1 MPQIVTGLNPPYI
14 RIRTEAFWARFTIA
28 ELVDY
33 DVAMQH
39 NPADNATQKKAAAQK
54 RVFQRQS
61 DIKGFVRLNAQ
72 AVQDFVNGLA
82 PGVITAAR
90 ATAILTA
97 PITAAEAYIVPGEMQ

>member
-1 MPQIVTGLNPPYI
+1 MQQIVTGLTPPFI

-39 NPADNATQKKAAAQK
+39 NPADNAAAKKNAARL

-61 DIKGFVRLNAQ
+61 DIKGFVPLNAQ
-72 AVQDFVNGLA
+72 KIIDFVNGLA
-82 PGVITAAR
+82 PSVITAAR
-90 ATAILTA
+90 ATAILTT
-97 PITAAEAYIVPGEMQ
+97 PITADEAYIVPGEMQ

>member
-1 MPQIVTGLNPPYI
+1 
-14 RIRTEAFWARFTIA
+14 
-28 ELVDY
+28 VDY

-39 NPADNATQKKAAAQK
+39 NPADNNAAKKAAAQK

-72 AVQDFVNGLA
+72 AVQDFINGLA

-90 ATAILTA
+90 ATTILTT
-97 PITAAEAYIVPGEMQ
+97 PITADEAYIVPGEMQ

>member
-1 MPQIVTGLNPPYI
+1 MPKITIGTSPPYV
-14 RIRTEAFWARFTIA
+14 RIRTEAFWARFTVA

-39 NPADNATQKKAAAQK
+39 NPADNAATKKNAARL
-54 RVFQRQS
+54 RVFQRQM

-72 AVQDFVNGLA
+72 TVIDFVNGLA
-82 PGVITAAR
+82 PSVITAAR

-97 PITAAEAYIVPGEMQ
+97 ATTADEAYIVPGEMS